1 MQRDHAR
8 NVLVVGPDED
18 VRDQIGEW
26 LEGAGFEVAGCPGPM
41 KPEYSCVGSRTW
53 MCPLEAEADVVVLD
67 LCLASDLAMEG
78 TPSEELLAFYVWK
91 GRPVVALAHEALS
104 LVPLD
109 PDLVTVITAPPT
121 PDSIL
126 GAVRGRLVDGSSEV
140 TRITAGS

>member
-1 MQRDHAR
+1 
-8 NVLVVGPDED
+8 
-18 VRDQIGEW
+18 
-26 LEGAGFEVAGCPGPM
+26 
-41 KPEYSCVGSRTW
+41 
-53 MCPLEAEADVVVLD
+53 
-67 LCLASDLAMEG
+67 MEG